1 MSDEAPGRR
10 PNVLF
15 IITDQQRADH
25 VGFAGNE
32 IVQTP
37 NLDALA
43 ARGTVFDSAWVA
55 NPVCMPNRS
64 TIMTGRMP
72 TAHGVIFNDRSL
84 DWGANTFVRQFLAAG
99 WRTALIGKSHL
110 QHGLSRNAVVPIG
123 SSGAFDDPWPP
134 GWNTLEDHE
143 SFADGPPDFPPS
155 FYGFEHVE
163 LSIDHGSRITGHH
176 LQWALDRGGVYEQ
189 LVVPMTDEAPA
200 KRRSDRWWQVYE
212 PPYGPELHS
221 TTFVAEQTSAFIEEA
236 AAGGSP
242 WLVMAS
248 FPDPHHPMTPPGEWF
263 DRHDP
268 ADMPLS
274 PSIADDLA
282 TAPDYLRRFQRTPP
296 TKQRGWVGMCGA
308 TDHELM
314 RECLAATYGS
324 IEMIDDAVG
333 RILATID
340 RLGQTDDTIVVF
352 TSDHGDMMGDH
363 GLMLKGYMPYRGTLQ
378 VPLVIVDPD
387 RAPARTTS
395 LAGSID
401 LGSTLLDLAG
411 LEGYVG
417 IQGSSLVP
425 ILDDPAATVRDHILI
440 EDDLP
445 AGLAALAPIPAKSR
459 TLVTAQHKYTR
470 FSSGEDL
477 LFDLGNDPLELDD
490 LSSRETSMR
499 GHLIEHLAD
508 ALMAVDDDA
517 RGAPINH

>member
-248 FPDPHHPMTPPGEWF
+248 FPDPHHPMTPPKRMVRPPRPGRHTALAVDCRRPGHGARLPPSVSSAHRRQAAGWSRHVR
-263 DRHDP
+263 DRSRAHASASPPP
-268 ADMPLS
+268 AEKLDRDDRRRGRPHRR
-274 PSIADDLA
+274 PSIGWARP
-282 TAPDYLRRFQRTPP
+282 TTRSWCSPP
-296 TKQRGWVGMCGA
+296 TMA
-308 TDHELM
+308 T
-314 RECLAATYGS
+314 
-324 IEMIDDAVG
+324 
-333 RILATID
+333 
-340 RLGQTDDTIVVF
+340 
-352 TSDHGDMMGDH
+352 
-363 GLMLKGYMPYRGTLQ
+363 
-378 VPLVIVDPD
+378 
-387 RAPARTTS
+387 
-395 LAGSID
+395 
-401 LGSTLLDLAG
+401 
-411 LEGYVG
+411 
-417 IQGSSLVP
+417 
-425 ILDDPAATVRDHILI
+425 
-440 EDDLP
+440 
-445 AGLAALAPIPAKSR
+445 
-459 TLVTAQHKYTR
+459 
-470 FSSGEDL
+470 
-477 LFDLGNDPLELDD
+477 
-490 LSSRETSMR
+490 
-499 GHLIEHLAD
+499 
-508 ALMAVDDDA
+508 
-517 RGAPINH
+517 